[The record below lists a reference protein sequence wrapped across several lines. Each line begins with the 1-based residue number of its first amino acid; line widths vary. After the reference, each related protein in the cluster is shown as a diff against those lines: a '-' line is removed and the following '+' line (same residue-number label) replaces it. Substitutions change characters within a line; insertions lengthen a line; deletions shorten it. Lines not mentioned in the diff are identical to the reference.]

1 MAFLLCQVP
10 SVLKYRQQLF
20 NIPLMKSLGKIGDLI
35 VVILATTFIPR
46 LVSILTKQVYP
57 FVSSLDPDNVFL
69 YQSIRHILL
78 LLLPI
83 VLMKLWL
90 TRRLGNYGFNLNDYK
105 RSIRIFF
112 WFCLIYLVPVFF
124 VNVLPHIINGKPPWF
139 TYPVNARNIACKLSY
154 MYLLTGT
161 GEEPLFRGFAI
172 ILLSQSWKRVFRIW
186 RIEISSAALIATALF
201 MIAHIKFTVFPF
213 EFIYISWSQQ
223 VWAFGLG
230 LYYAIVFQKTKS
242 LLCPV
247 LSHGYANGIIFTI
260 LHIMA
265 FIMK

>member
-172 ILLSQSWKRVFRIW
+172 ILLSQSWKRVLRIW